1 MISSFELFFN
11 FLIIKFEALEKQ
23 RERELRKEKDE
34 MNEDKNK
41 VAVMYSERKKRLQTA
56 SKDLKLIGTEGIRL
70 DIAGNKKKNASA
82 PKKKKLAAIKII
94 ITDVDEEEVKRDKEK
109 VKLLKSVA
117 DELCQPHR

>member
-1 MISSFELFFN
+1 
-11 FLIIKFEALEKQ
+11 
-23 RERELRKEKDE
+23 

-56 SKDLKLIGTEGIRL
+56 SMTPSARDDSVT
-70 DIAGNKKKNASA
+70 DILAGNKKKNPSA
-82 PKKKKLAAIKII
+82 PKKKKVAPIKII
-94 ITDVDEEEVKRDKEK
+94 ITDVDEEELKRDKEK